1 MSSQYPEPVARDRK
15 ILDAAAK
22 LFYERG
28 FSGVSVDEIGE
39 RAGVT
44 GPAIYR
50 HFKGK
55 EEVLTSLFDEALDG
69 LLDATVPGGETGRD
83 RLRAIVSAHAS
94 YVQRESE
101 LASIW
106 ANESHAL
113 PAVSRRRF
121 LRRTRTYFD
130 RWTGAVRE
138 CYPGRSEH
146 DVEASVHC
154 AIALV
159 NSLTQWPQHLRS
171 EAGAEDIVVSMALAA
186 IEAGELQPGA
196 ARRPAPAA

>member
-1 MSSQYPEPVARDRK
+1 MALYPEPVPRDRK
-15 ILDAAAK
+15 ILEAAAK

-55 EEVLTSLFDEALDG
+55 EEILTSLFDEALDG
-69 LLDATVPGGETGRD
+69 LLDATVPGGEVGRE
-83 RLRAIVSAHAS
+83 RLEALVAAHAG

-101 LASIW
+101 LTAIW
-106 ANESHAL
+106 ANESSAL
-113 PAVSRRRF
+113 PSVSRRRF

-130 RWTGAVRE
+130 RWADAVRE
-138 CYPGRSEH
+138 CYPDRTDD

-159 NSLTQWPQHLRS
+159 NSLMQWPQHLRHI
-171 EAGAEDIVVSMALAA
+171 EGAEHLVVAMALAA
-186 IEAGELQPGA
+186 IEAGRLEPQA
-196 ARRPAPAA
+196 AERSAPAA